1 MAALSEQAGLPRLQP
16 LGDAAAVRRILSHGD
31 VEVLGRMP
39 WSSNATFMAHVRA
52 DAGELLAVYKPRRGE
67 RPLWDFPE
75 GTLCNREVGA
85 AVVAD
90 LIGWSIV
97 PDTVLRDDLP
107 HGPGSL
113 QQFVD
118 HDPDEHYFTLL
129 DGHADDFRRF
139 AVFDVVVNN
148 TDRKGGHLLR
158 SLSDGTIFG
167 IDHGVCFHQQWK
179 VRTVIWEFG
188 GEPIPVALLA
198 DLDCL
203 HDRVLATDTELDEL
217 LAPTELAAL
226 VARIERLLTTRRF
239 PVADEDYRHYPWPL
253 V

>member
-1 MAALSEQAGLPRLQP
+1 MAALSEQAGLPRLQSP
-16 LGDAAAVRRILSHGD
+16 ADVVSVRRILSHGE

-39 WSSNATFMAHVRA
+39 WSSNATFMAHVRGGE
-52 DAGELLAVYKPRRGE
+52 GELLAIYKPRRGE

-90 LIGWSIV
+90 LLGWSIV

-107 HGPGSL
+107 NGSGSL

-129 DGHADDFRRF
+129 NDHVDDFRRF
-139 AVFDVVVNN
+139 AVFDIVVNN

-158 SLSDGTIFG
+158 SLRDGTIFG

-188 GEPIPVALLA
+188 GELIPEALLA
-198 DLDCL
+198 DLECL
-203 HDRVLATDTELDEL
+203 CDRVLASDTELDEL
-217 LAPTELAAL
+217 LTPVELAAL
-226 VARIERLLTTRRF
+226 VARVEQLLATRHY
-239 PVADEDYRHYPWPL
+239 PVADADYRHYPWPL